1 MSKATSCKSCTF
13 AISQLELKIYRLGLP
28 KKGETFFFFKIND
41 WSIHDFCKQLGDLL
55 PRITTA
61 IQVQHDQARIA
72 QEQKRARLEG
82 TDSQILDMTG
92 INIAFSQQGL
102 LQVSDTIIQTIVR
115 NNYAD
120 FRTPCQSW
128 ASLMTLEIQRLSL
141 DSSLTQQTLPTML
154 LNGILV
160 SKVVFTV

>member
-1 MSKATSCKSCTF
+1 VSHAFLS
-13 AISQLELKIYRLGLP
+13 ISRLELKLYRLGLP

-41 WSIHDFCKQLGDLL
+41 WSIHDFCKQLGDLV
-55 PRITTA
+55 PSITTA

-82 TDSQILDMTG
+82 TNSQILDMTG

-120 FRTPCQSW
+120 FRTPSQSW
-128 ASLMTLEIQRLSL
+128 ASTMTLEIQHLRTAS
-141 DSSLTQQTLPTML
+141 LPTQKPILPMML

-160 SKVVFTV
+160 SKVVFMV